1 MRCLPVRTLLFSFL
15 SLASWSCGQDQAQR
29 RALEAS
35 SASEAMPIFDERLGV
50 DDLFD
55 VRIVGEPELS
65 GQYRIGA
72 DGTIDFPYVGR
83 LEVHGMRPG
92 EVQQELT
99 KRLKDGYLRSPQITV
114 IVKEWNS
121 RKVNVLGQVSKPG
134 PVPYF
139 PRMTI
144 VDAISAAGGF
154 TDIAAK
160 NSVSLRREREGKVQ
174 TKNYR
179 VADISEGR
187 APNVVVL
194 PGDVLVVEERMF

>member
-1 MRCLPVRTLLFSFL
+1 VRVRQRLLLL
-15 SLASWSCGQDQAQR
+15 SVTAVLACGQTQKPGPDV
-29 RALEAS
+29 
-35 SASEAMPIFDERLGV
+35 ASETLVMLDERLGV
-50 DDLFD
+50 DDVFT

-65 GQYRIGA
+65 GQYRVAA

-92 EVQQELT
+92 EVQRQLT
-99 KRLKDGYLRSPQITV
+99 DRLKAGYLRDPQVTV
-114 IVKEWNS
+114 LVQEWNS

-154 TDIAAK
+154 TEIAAK
-160 NSVSLRREREGKVQ
+160 NTVYLRRERDGKVQ
-174 TKNYR
+174 TKSYR

-187 APNVVVL
+187 APNVAIM
-194 PGDVLVVEERMF
+194 PGDVLVVEERLF

>member
-1 MRCLPVRTLLFSFL
+1 MTYPSMPVGLLL
-15 SLASWSCGQDQAQR
+15 LAI
-29 RALEAS
+29 S
-35 SASEAMPIFDERLGV
+35 SAGLSCSHGRPRPPESLSDAIVAFDERLGV

-55 VRIVGEPELS
+55 VRIVGEPDLTGS
-65 GQYRIGA
+65 YRVGA

-83 LEVHGMRPG
+83 LDVLGLRPG
-92 EVQQELT
+92 EVQELLT
-99 KRLKDGYLRSPQITV
+99 KRLKDGYLRNPQIAV
-114 IVKEWNS
+114 LVKEWNS

-134 PVPYF
+134 PVAYF

-160 NSVSLRREREGKVQ
+160 NSVHLRRERDGKVQ
-174 TKNYR
+174 ARNYP

-187 APNVVVL
+187 APNVVIL
-194 PGDVLVVEERMF
+194 PGDVLVVGERLF